1 MKLLGRYLLAAVLV
15 PVSVMLGLLGVVW
28 HLLTFRRAR
37 REYEAL
43 KRKGLVADGGTLRR
57 ER

>member
-1 MKLLGRYLLAAVLV
+1 MKLIGRYLLAAVLV
-15 PVSVMLGLLGVVW
+15 PASVMLGLLGVVW
-28 HLLTFRRAR
+28 HLLTSRRAR

-43 KRKGLVADGGTLRR
+43 KQKGLVADG